1 MTTGP
6 TEEFVKSVVDLSPVF
21 LDDSIAMLE
30 QGRFRSSV
38 DRAYYTIH
46 YGVVALL
53 THRSIRPPK
62 SHRGLAT
69 LFGREIVNRGAMGKE
84 FSDMLSSALR
94 DRSLSTYS
102 PEAKVTVDDAREVVA
117 NAKRSHITARSILKH

>member
-6 TEEFVKSVVDLSPVF
+6 TEEFVKSVLDLSQVF

-38 DRAYYTIH
+38 DRAYYSIH
-46 YGVVALL
+46 YGAVALL
-53 THRSIRPPK
+53 THQSIRPPG
-62 SHRGLAT
+62 SHRGLVT
-69 LFGREIVNRGAMGKE
+69 LFGREIVNRGVMGKE
-84 FSDMLSSALR
+84 FSDMLSAALR

-102 PEAKVTVDDAREVVA
+102 PEAEVTVDDAREVVA
-117 NAKRSHITARSILKH
+117 NAKRFYATARSILNH